1 MDWLS
6 GIKGWTGA
14 ITSLGIAA
22 VALTVVLQV
31 LFGGTVPFLGIDV
44 VGNIIALISSLGS
57 EGLVGLIALAILY
70 WAFTTTD
77 DPL

>member
-1 MDWLS
+1 MDWLAR
-6 GIKGWTGA
+6 IKGWTGA

>member
-6 GIKGWTGA
+6 RIKGWTGA

-77 DPL
+77 APL

>member
-6 GIKGWTGA
+6 RIKGWTGA